1 MVSCRLIILGTGVT
15 PTTDSP
21 TGTFERVAVGDAYT
35 VSNYD
40 PVIANE
46 DITPPSRIT
55 DIQVIDIHSG
65 LPSTSTT
72 RNYTITWT
80 APGDDANVGQGRN
93 KPNTCL
99 LVHKRLLYF
108 VLYPVYNPLTR
119 S

>member
-1 MVSCRLIILGTGVT
+1 MLYLIYQGTGVT

-40 PVIANE
+40 PVIANK

-65 LPSTSTT
+65 LSSTSTT

-80 APGDDANVGQGRN
+80 APGDDANVGQG
-93 KPNTCL
+93 KIDITCATSDINVNL
-99 LVHKRLLYF
+99 RIYIFPFIH
-108 VLYPVYNPLTR
+108 LTH
-119 S
+119 SVET